1 MNANLSISKGI
12 VKQWN
17 NDAYNVE
24 TEQEIKLK
32 KHLSF
37 L

>member
-17 NDAYNVE
+17 NGAYNVE
-24 TEQEIKLK
+24 TEQEIKLR